1 MEKELILCD
10 TNIFIHWFNG
20 NALTIETLIQIGL
33 DNILIPS
40 ITVMELMQGAQNK
53 QELAQLKRKIKNY
66 NIIHFD
72 QKTSEL
78 SIHLVEKYKLSHN
91 TLIPDAIIAA
101 TALTYDLTLYTY
113 NLKDFNYIPGI
124 KLYEFKMLT

>member
-40 ITVMELMQGAQNK
+40 ITVMELMQGAQNTP
-53 QELAQLKRKIKNY
+53 L
-66 NIIHFD
+66 H
-72 QKTSEL
+72 
-78 SIHLVEKYKLSHN
+78 
-91 TLIPDAIIAA
+91 
-101 TALTYDLTLYTY
+101 
-113 NLKDFNYIPGI
+113 
-124 KLYEFKMLT
+124 